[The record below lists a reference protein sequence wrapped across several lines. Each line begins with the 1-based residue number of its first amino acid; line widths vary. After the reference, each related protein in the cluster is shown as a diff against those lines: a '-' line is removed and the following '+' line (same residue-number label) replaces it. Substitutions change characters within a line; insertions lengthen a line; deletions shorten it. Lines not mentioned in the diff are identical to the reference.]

1 MSYSGVLEEELKN
14 KIAKDFFGAYDCTS
28 ILGKVDFCVR
38 VPETDVHQA
47 RLFDLDQESILWA
60 ESKSGADSD
69 ISASFVQLILTIGK
83 ARTFDRHL
91 PPKFL
96 GAFDAKKIAF
106 IPYSDVMEVFYQNDF
121 NWKVAPSDHDTKE
134 FKYVLSL
141 VKDTL
146 EAKSYLFNYE
156 KDAADLRKFIAR
168 NFKLNERE
176 ISKLRI
182 TKNNFVSVY
191 LKWLDKVKPTIDVN
205 WTALKKAGI
214 LDADFYLADILSDKN
229 KTVKDKLFVLLH
241 ENHYELD
248 RKTDEFG
255 LFSAKSAFFSDHQ
268 SAHAK
273 FWNRYKRPPK
283 KEFWDYIVEH
293 RDLLVPQDVRERK
306 GSFFTPGICVEKS
319 QDYLEKALGEN
330 WQDEYDV
337 WDCAAGTGNL
347 LAGLTNKYKI
357 WASTLDQADVDVM
370 RDRIK
375 NGANLLDSHVFQFDF
390 LNDSFDKL
398 PEGLRT
404 IINDPER
411 RKKLVFYINP
421 PYAEAGN
428 ARQLSGHGVNK
439 TGVAVNMATYEKYRS
454 EIGIAG
460 RELFAQFLIRI
471 DKEIAGCVI
480 GNFSKLKPLQGPNFN
495 QFRKVFQPELLS
507 LSLFPASIF
516 DNVKGEFPIAFY
528 VWNTGARKRFDRMD
542 AIVHD
547 KSAEPIGTKTIVS
560 NDDRKTLT
568 DWMIETR
575 NRPNERIIGFN
586 YSAANDVQ
594 HNNYNRIETT
604 KEQLPSPRGTLVT
617 TKNLLE
623 SCVYCAVRHSIEAT
637 WLNDRDQFLYPN
649 DGWKAD
655 FAFQGDCI
663 VFTLFHNNVQSKFG
677 VNHWIPFTE
686 AEVDAKDCFASHFMS
701 DYLRDFRAGKIK
713 VGADGGLLRHF
724 VPRNDEGARHCGVS
738 LARNDGGARHCEE
751 PLARVDGGARHC
763 EEPQATKQSTACK
776 IEFSPE
782 AQAVLNAGRE
792 LWRYYHAQPNAKA
805 NASFYDIRAHFQGR
819 DEKGRM
825 NASSADPTYTKLI
838 ADLRAAQ
845 QSLAARIAP
854 KVYAY
859 GFLMK

>member
-1 MSYSGVLEEELKN
+1 MSYSGVFEEELKN

-28 ILGKVDFCVR
+28 ILGKIDFCVR
-38 VPETDVHQA
+38 VPETDVHQG
-47 RLFDLDQESILWA
+47 RLFDLEPESLLWA
-60 ESKSGADSD
+60 ESKSGTNSD
-69 ISASFVQLILTIGK
+69 VSASFVQLILTIGK

-96 GAFDAKKIAF
+96 GAFDAEKIAF

-146 EAKSYLFNYE
+146 ETKSYLFNYE
-156 KDAADLRKFIAR
+156 KDAADLKKFIAR

-176 ISKLRI
+176 VSKLRI

-205 WTALKKAGI
+205 WAALKKAGI

-229 KTVKDKLFVLLH
+229 KTVKDKLFVLLQ

-255 LFSAKSAFFSDHQ
+255 LFSSKSAFFSDHQ
-268 SAHAK
+268 SAHGK

-306 GSFFTPGICVEKS
+306 GSFFTPRICVEKS
-319 QDYLEKALGEN
+319 QEYLEQALGEN

-398 PEGLRT
+398 PDGLRE
-404 IINDPER
+404 ILSDPER
-411 RKKLVFYINP
+411 RKKLVIYINP
-421 PYAEAGN
+421 PYAEAG
-428 ARQLSGHGVNK
+428 SGMGSVKANVATENNIYKKYK
-439 TGVAVNMATYEKYRS
+439 TLMGKASN
-454 EIGIAG
+454 
-460 RELFAQFLIRI
+460 ELFAQFLMRI
-471 DKEIAGCVI
+471 HQEITGCML
-480 GNFSKLKPLQGPNFN
+480 GQFSKLKTLLGDNF
-495 QFRKVFQPELLS
+495 KVFLKTFDAKLLS
-507 LSLFPASIF
+507 LFLVRGDIF
-516 DNVKGEFPIAFY
+516 DNVNGKFPIGFF
-528 VWNTGARKRFDRMD
+528 VWDLSKRELFTQIVADVYEDGEKIGEKMIKCAGDKINKWLRCYFD
-542 AIVHD
+542 
-547 KSAEPIGTKTIVS
+547 KVS
-560 NDDRKTLT
+560 LPLGIMHNNKND
-568 DWMIETR
+568 
-575 NRPNERIIGFN
+575 F
-586 YSAANDVQ
+586 Q
-594 HNNYNRIETT
+594 HNTQVCITSTDNKDHTT
-604 KEQLPSPRGTLVT
+604 PITV
-617 TKNLLE
+617 KNLILMAIYL
-623 SCVYCAVRHSIEAT
+623 SVRHCIPAT

-649 DGWKAD
+649 DGWKGD
-655 FAFQGDCI
+655 FEFQGDCLI
-663 VFTLFHNNVQSKFG
+663 YTLLHRQNRISSKDG

-686 AEVDAKDCFASHFMS
+686 AEVEAKDCFQSHFMS
-701 DYLRDFRAGKIK
+701 DYLKDFLAGK
-713 VGADGGLLRHF
+713 VE
-724 VPRNDEGARHCGVS
+724 VPRKDLRGAELWEQDCFGEVDDKLSHGFTGFSR
-738 LARNDGGARHCEE
+738 LGGTDN
-751 PLARVDGGARHC
+751 PIN
-763 EEPQATKQSTACK
+763 PQNPCDNK
-776 IEFSPE
+776 FSPA
-782 AQAVLNAGRE
+782 AQAVLSAGRE
-792 LWRYYHAQPNAKA
+792 LWRYYHSQPAANP

-825 NASSADPTYTKLI
+825 NASSDDATYMKLL

-854 KVYAY
+854 KVYTY

>member
-28 ILGKVDFCVR
+28 ILGKIDFCVR
-38 VPETDVHQA
+38 VPETDVHQG
-47 RLFDLDQESILWA
+47 RLFDLEPESLLWA
-60 ESKSGADSD
+60 ESKSGTDSD
-69 ISASFVQLILTIGK
+69 VSASFVQLILTIGK

-96 GAFDAKKIAF
+96 GAFDAEKIAF

-146 EAKSYLFNYE
+146 EAKSYLFTYE
-156 KDAADLRKFIAR
+156 KDAADLKKFIAR

-176 ISKLRI
+176 VSKLRI

-205 WTALKKAGI
+205 WAALKKAGI
-214 LDADFYLADILSDKN
+214 LDADFYLADILADKN
-229 KTVKDKLFVLLH
+229 KTVKDKLFVLLQ

-255 LFSAKSAFFSDHQ
+255 LFSSKSAFFSDHQ
-268 SAHAK
+268 SAHGK

-306 GSFFTPGICVEKS
+306 GSFFTPRICVEKS
-319 QDYLEKALGEN
+319 QEYLEQALGEN

-398 PEGLRT
+398 PEGLRE
-404 IINDPER
+404 ILSDPER
-411 RKKLVFYINP
+411 RKKLVIYINP
-421 PYAEAGN
+421 PYAEA
-428 ARQLSGHGVNK
+428 ATTRQMMGTGLNK
-439 TGVAVNMATYEKYRS
+439 TGVAVDMATYRKYLP

-480 GNFSKLKPLQGPNFN
+480 GNFSTLKPLQGPNFK
-495 QFRKVFQPELLS
+495 QFRQVFQPKLLS
-507 LSLFPASIF
+507 LAIFPSQIF
-516 DNVKGEFPIAFY
+516 DNVQGRFPIGFF
-528 VWNTGARKRFDRMD
+528 VWDTVQREMFAQVES
-542 AIVHD
+542 AVYD
-547 KSAEPIGTKTIVS
+547 KDGEITERKTIVS
-560 NDDRKTLT
+560 YNGRKMLT
-568 DWMIETR
+568 DWIVSTR
-575 NRPNERIIGFN
+575 NRAGEKNIGYMYAIGCDFQHQNMN
-586 YSAANDVQ
+586 YIV
-594 HNNYNRIETT
+594 NR
-604 KEQLPSPRGTLVT
+604 KDQLPHPRGSFVT
-617 TKNLLE
+617 DKNLLE
-623 SCVYCAVRHSIEAT
+623 IGIYLSARQCIEAT
-637 WLNDRDQFLYPN
+637 WLNDRDQFLYPS
-649 DGWKAD
+649 DGWQTD
-655 FAFQGDCI
+655 VEFQGDCLI
-663 VFTLFHNNVQSKFG
+663 YALFDKQNRISSKDG
-677 VNHWIPFTE
+677 INHWIPFTE
-686 AEVDAKDCFASHFMS
+686 AEVEAKDCFASHFMS
-701 DYLRDFRAGKIK
+701 DYLRGFLAGK
-713 VGADGGLLRHF
+713 VE
-724 VPRNDEGARHCGVS
+724 VPRKDLRGAELWEQDCFGEVDDKLSHGFTGFSR
-738 LARNDGGARHCEE
+738 LGGTDN
-751 PLARVDGGARHC
+751 PIN
-763 EEPQATKQSTACK
+763 PQNPCDNK
-776 IEFSPE
+776 FSPQ
-782 AQAVLNAGRE
+782 AQAVLSAGRE
-792 LWRYYHAQPNAKA
+792 LWRYYHSQPNANP

-825 NASSADPTYTKLI
+825 NASSADPIYTKLL
-838 ADLRAAQ
+838 ADLRTAQ

-854 KVYAY
+854 KVYTY